1 MDKSQPSANSAQ
13 PNGGS
18 PTSQQMN
25 LPEHYHVI
33 KVLGE
38 GGMGEVL
45 LAQDIRLN
53 RKVAIKRLK
62 TQAAGTDV
70 SLAVAEAQILA
81 RLNHTHIVQLYDIIT
96 TPDQVYLVMEYV
108 DGTTLFYHQKT
119 QILSLEQTLT
129 LLIQVANGI
138 AAAHQ
143 CGVIHCDLKPANIL
157 LDKDQQIKITDFG
170 IARITHTSETATHA
184 DTTQSHASMTATS
197 PEQLKGEALS
207 PQSDLFAFGVL
218 AYELISARH
227 PFGKTQLRERI
238 LQGKHDDAAEILPA
252 LPEPLIHL
260 LNQLLS
266 VDPEK
271 RPANA
276 RQVAKRLEQI
286 LIAITQNA
294 ILDQETVPFEPDV
307 SAPDTPQ
314 PRHTRPKNRA
324 KYLAIIACSLVFI
337 TVFVAWL
344 FHQPPQEKRYVL
356 VLKPQLTLTKQLSDE
371 QTKSTLASVDH
382 ALRQLIIDGKHTE
395 LIAHRPEAEHSL
407 RQLATTTGATDII
420 STELTCSEH
429 SCETVVKRLGG
440 EKWTVQQ
447 QISWPMALTS
457 EIENFYST
465 QVQAV
470 KLFPDL
476 TPNSLPL
483 ETVRQQDY
491 LSYLQIYQDVS
502 NQGAY
507 NLSNLD
513 KLRQVLTNSP
523 YLFAAYG
530 LYSDISLTV
539 YDQTKREELLTQ
551 LRATLR
557 NAPARYKQKAI
568 FNKEMMLLA
577 LTSHDEALFETHL
590 ALARARH
597 FSVYDIEVILS
608 KRAKQQGDLKAAI
621 THLHEAM
628 ALRKNTSIM
637 FNLANTYYQNGQF
650 EQAWHYLDE
659 VLRLDPDD
667 YLANQLL
674 ADIHL
679 TEGRVSAAIE
689 RYKKVI
695 SVDAQPF
702 DINALVLSY
711 MLDGQFSEAL
721 SAAKPLTQIE
731 NNSLFLL
738 NLADIEKLNGNM
750 EKAAY
755 FYEQVIEK
763 NKASDDFYDLLDVA
777 QAHAQLSNHEQAV
790 TVLNQAIKQS
800 PDNREYA
807 FTAALVYTQVGELTS
822 AMVNVK
828 SALELGYGAVWFN
841 LPWFEALCQRDEFK
855 QIISSYQ
862 KATLCQKRQPKS

>member
-1 MDKSQPSANSAQ
+1 MDKSQPSTNSEQ
-13 PNGGS
+13 PKGES
-18 PTSQQMN
+18 SISQQTG

-33 KVLGE
+33 KMLGE

-62 TQAAGTDV
+62 TQAAGTEV

-96 TPDQVYLVMEYV
+96 TSEQVYLVMEYV

-119 QILSLEQTLT
+119 QILSLEQKLT

-170 IARITHTSETATHA
+170 IARITHSPQTATHA
-184 DTTQSHASMTATS
+184 DTAQSHASMTATS

-294 ILDQETVPFEPDV
+294 IMEQETVPFEPDV
-307 SAPDTPQ
+307 SAPVAPQ
-314 PRHTRPKNRA
+314 PPHTQPNKRA
-324 KYLAIIACSLVFI
+324 KFLAIIACSLM
-337 TVFVAWL
+337 FVAILVVWL
-344 FHQPPQEKRYVL
+344 FSQPPQEKRYVL

-371 QTKSTLASVDH
+371 RTKSTLASVDH

-407 RQLATTTGATDII
+407 LQLATTTGATDII

-465 QVQAV
+465 QAQAV

-483 ETVRQQDY
+483 ETIRQQDY

-507 NLSNLD
+507 NLGNLD

-621 THLHEAM
+621 AHLHEAM

-650 EQAWHYLDE
+650 ERAKHYLNE
-659 VLRLDPDD
+659 VLTLSPDD
-667 YLANQLL
+667 YLTNQLL

-679 TEGRVSAAIE
+679 AEGHIEQAIE
-689 RYKKVI
+689 RYEKVV
-695 SVDAQPF
+695 SVDPQPF
-702 DINALVLSY
+702 DINVLALCYTLN
-711 MLDGQFSEAL
+711 GQFAKALETARPLSE
-721 SAAKPLTQIE
+721 IE

-750 EKAAY
+750 HQANQY
-755 FYEQVIEK
+755 YQQVIERNDSSK
-763 NKASDDFYDLLDVA
+763 DFYDLLDAA
-777 QAHAQLSNHEQAV
+777 QAHAQIGNHEPAV
-790 TVLNQAIKQS
+790 TLLNEAIKQS
-800 PDNREYA
+800 PDNSEYA
-807 FTAALVYTQVGELTS
+807 FTAALVYTQIGELTS
-822 AMVNVK
+822 ALVSVK
-828 SALELGYGAVWFN
+828 AAMSVGYGVVWFN
-841 LPWFEALCQRDEFK
+841 LPWFKNLCQREEFVG
-855 QIISSYQ
+855 IVSGYPG
-862 KATLCQKRQPKS
+862 ATLCTKRQP